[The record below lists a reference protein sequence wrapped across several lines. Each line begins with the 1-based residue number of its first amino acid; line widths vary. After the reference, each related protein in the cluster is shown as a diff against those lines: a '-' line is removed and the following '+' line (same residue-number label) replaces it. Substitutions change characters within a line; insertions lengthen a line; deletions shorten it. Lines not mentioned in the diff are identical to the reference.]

1 MHFFQFILEDC
12 DPDFLNGFPT
22 FQEITEQF
30 KVQPALAFYM
40 IREPI
45 RARIASDIGHCLC
58 KSIRSETDMDI
69 DSNLVYWLQ
78 HPTAKELIDH
88 ILQSKQ
94 LLFSPEFYATFWLL
108 SVSDLPVD
116 PVAAVAVLSGKI
128 AEIGEN
134 IDRLSGNTAEIAKS
148 KVRRFQAE
156 LESLSAQRDRIGLEV
171 ENRISQFR
179 MIRPYAT
186 GWFEGGG

>member
-1 MHFFQFILEDC
+1 
-12 DPDFLNGFPT
+12 
-22 FQEITEQF
+22 
-30 KVQPALAFYM
+30 
-40 IREPI
+40 
-45 RARIASDIGHCLC
+45 
-58 KSIRSETDMDI
+58 MDI

-78 HPTAKELIDH
+78 HPAAKEFVDH

-128 AEIGEN
+128 AEIEED

-156 LESLSAQRDRIGLEV
+156 FESLSLQRERIGLEI

-179 MIRPYAT
+179 MIKAYAT
-186 GWFEGGG
+186 GWFEGGGSS